1 MRSSLVTLRAN
12 QMCVDARAGRRLL
25 SSELI
30 VNSRGS
36 NTSRRSSSRT
46 SLWSRLLVAVGFA
59 FYVNFIP
66 IHLATKTHLDSA
78 LASVAHDD
86 SDPAHVDTD
95 HHVPHP
101 ASDHILTLT
110 TETPSFSVD
119 CVAFFL
125 PADTLVL
132 ICQPELRPP
141 LPVFERIRPPGE
153 SPPDPR
159 QPRAPPLA

>member
-1 MRSSLVTLRAN
+1 
-12 QMCVDARAGRRLL
+12 MCDGRWCGQAATVV
-25 SSELI
+25 ELI
-30 VNSRGS
+30 VNSCGS
-36 NTSRRSSSRT
+36 NTSRRSSNRT

-66 IHLATKTHLDSA
+66 IHLATKTHLDDA
-78 LASVAHDD
+78 LASVAHAVCDHDAHDD
-86 SDPAHVDTD
+86 DDPAHSDTD

-101 ASDHILTLT
+101 ASDHTLNLT

-119 CVAFFL
+119 CVTFFL

>member
-1 MRSSLVTLRAN
+1 MNL
-12 QMCVDARAGRRLL
+12 
-25 SSELI
+25 
-30 VNSRGS
+30 RGS
-36 NTSRRSSSRT
+36 STSRRSSSRT
-46 SLWSRLLVAVGFA
+46 SLWSRLLVAVSFA

-66 IHLATKTHLDSA
+66 IHLATKTHLDNA
-78 LASVAHDD
+78 LASVAHTVCDHDAHDD
-86 SDPAHVDTD
+86 DNPAHGDTD

-101 ASDHILTLT
+101 ASDHTLNLT
-110 TETPSFSVD
+110 TETPSFSVG

-153 SPPDPR
+153 SPPDPL